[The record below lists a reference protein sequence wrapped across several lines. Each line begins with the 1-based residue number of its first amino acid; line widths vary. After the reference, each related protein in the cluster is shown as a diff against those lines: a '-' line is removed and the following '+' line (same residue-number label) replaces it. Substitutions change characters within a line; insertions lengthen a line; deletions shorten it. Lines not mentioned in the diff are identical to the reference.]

1 MRGQGLEHPK
11 TVRFSEDDANLR
23 LRSEAEAPFRLF
35 RLVLYGSAVV
45 GGGVGLLVNGTQV
58 IGASIGRPGALSMT
72 EVGKNIAID
81 VAALLVF
88 GYLSWNEWKARERQ
102 MQRLS
107 RELRL
112 GRLTVQTTTEKL
124 LRLYDLR
131 GAARVVSHS
140 LLSEV

>member
-1 MRGQGLEHPK
+1 MK
-11 TVRFSEDDANLR
+11 

-35 RLVLYGSAVV
+35 RLVLYGSAVA

-58 IGASIGRPGALSMT
+58 IGATIGRQGALSLT

-81 VAALLVF
+81 AVALLLF

-112 GRLTVQTTTEKL
+112 GRLSVQMTTEKL
-124 LRLYDLR
+124 LRLSDLR
-131 GAARVVSHS
+131 GAARVVGHS
-140 LLSEV
+140 LAE